1 MKDVAGLHD
10 AALEHEMDVIRITEK
25 ITECRI
31 KMCKN
36 HDTEALKSV
45 IPLLD
50 ELIREVDRYREWLER
65 IYREKKREEAGW
77 TAHPV

>member
-1 MKDVAGLHD
+1 MEKVAGLHD
-10 AALEHEMDVIRITEK
+10 AALEYELDVIRITEK

-36 HDTEALKSV
+36 HDTGALKSV

-50 ELIREVDRYREWLER
+50 ELIREADRYREWLER
-65 IYREKKREEAGW
+65 IYREKMKETE
-77 TAHPV
+77 